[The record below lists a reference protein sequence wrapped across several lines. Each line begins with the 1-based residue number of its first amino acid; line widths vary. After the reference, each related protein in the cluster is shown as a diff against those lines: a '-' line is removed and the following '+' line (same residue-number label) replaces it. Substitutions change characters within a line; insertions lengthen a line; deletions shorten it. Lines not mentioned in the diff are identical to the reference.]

1 MKTTNYSDVRYVLNE
16 EKDLKEARSKIVL
29 LLIDC
34 SIVCTILY
42 YCFSNCCMKAQSTVI
57 SITIAI
63 FVSIELSLLG
73 LYFALHVRWRGD
85 YLIIDEG
92 GVKISYPSVRV
103 INGEYFDC
111 RYFKSPYEFH
121 FTKSLTPISW
131 NHIESI
137 EFRFA
142 TIPANINFYG
152 DYIPVSLAS
161 KFELCLCVTAK
172 NGDEVW
178 TGINLTCWPL
188 GGNSYLSEIRNIERA
203 VYRFT
208 GRTDLTVNRI
218 RYSDMCYC
226 LVPLASFQPY
236 KK

>member
-1 MKTTNYSDVRYVLNE
+1 MQSLIATTFEVVHYVALQAVHYKPLQEVHLSRYN
-16 EKDLKEARSKIVL
+16 
-29 LLIDC
+29 
-34 SIVCTILY
+34 
-42 YCFSNCCMKAQSTVI
+42 Q
-57 SITIAI
+57 
-63 FVSIELSLLG
+63 
-73 LYFALHVRWRGD
+73 
-85 YLIIDEG
+85 
-92 GVKISYPSVRV
+92 